1 MQIISILLQNSNTE
15 NCFFISFF
23 HLWSLFCK
31 CLFHLVISKYV
42 FHAPIIALNKFGS
55 RSNTRAWWRPYW
67 FWSFSCFLQ
76 DFNYSAS
83 CTLGKK
89 FGGTVCKP
97 APLQPWFRCMP
108 PVHLDHQS
116 QALHLICLAPPIQ
129 APSTGRFLGA
139 QQASRLGSAPCRSL
153 SRVLPPPPPQ
163 VILYSHLPRRR
174 VSLHSPRTRMIS
186 HAWIHFFTATSTCV
200 IRRCRCVP
208 LCRSRMPPPLYDYCR
223 WWVKIR
229 FISGIKGPYGWL
241 TWKPI
246 HRIRKL
252 DGKMMLSCC
261 TAKPVLYILDS
272 ICCSSGNI
280 SMYSV

>member
-1 MQIISILLQNSNTE
+1 MLISSCDFKI
-15 NCFFISFF
+15 CF
-23 HLWSLFCK
+23 
-31 CLFHLVISKYV
+31 

-163 VILYSHLPRRR
+163 GSKDHMDGWHGNPFTGFGNLMERWCCHVVQPSQYCIYWIPFAAVLEIFRCIVCSYKIVHFHTNYSSYHI
-174 VSLHSPRTRMIS
+174 VQFWM
-186 HAWIHFFTATSTCV
+186 C
-200 IRRCRCVP
+200 
-208 LCRSRMPPPLYDYCR
+208 
-223 WWVKIR
+223 
-229 FISGIKGPYGWL
+229 
-241 TWKPI
+241 
-246 HRIRKL
+246 
-252 DGKMMLSCC
+252 
-261 TAKPVLYILDS
+261 
-272 ICCSSGNI
+272 
-280 SMYSV
+280 

>member
-1 MQIISILLQNSNTE
+1 MLISSCDFKI
-15 NCFFISFF
+15 CF
-23 HLWSLFCK
+23 
-31 CLFHLVISKYV
+31 

-108 PVHLDHQS
+108 PVHLDHQTQGPTPWS
-116 QALHLICLAPPIQ
+116 AWLLQSKLQAQ
-129 APSTGRFLGA
+129 VDLGA

-153 SRVLPPPPPQ
+153 SRVVPPPPQ
-163 VILYSHLPRRR
+163 VILYSHLPRCG

-200 IRRCRCVP
+200 IRRRRCVP

-229 FISGIKGPYGWL
+229 FISGNMFPFGCSFNWFPSL
-241 TWKPI
+241 WKVNLE
-246 HRIRKL
+246 RN
-252 DGKMMLSCC
+252 
-261 TAKPVLYILDS
+261 
-272 ICCSSGNI
+272 SSFVNL
-280 SMYSV
+280 